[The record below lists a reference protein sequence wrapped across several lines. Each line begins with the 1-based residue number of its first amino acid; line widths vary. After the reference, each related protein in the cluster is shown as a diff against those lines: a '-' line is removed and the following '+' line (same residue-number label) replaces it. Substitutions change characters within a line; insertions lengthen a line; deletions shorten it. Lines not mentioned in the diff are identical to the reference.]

1 MFILQKETTSYFM
14 LFITMMHLLYQAK
27 FMYSNISSRRNYSF
41 CHLLKGGQFR
51 IHKHKQFSLSVM
63 ENACRIGRNFLVLNE
78 KSFQRYL
85 KQISYQRKS

>member
-1 MFILQKETTSYFM
+1 MFILQKEMTSYFM
-14 LFITMMHLLYQAK
+14 LFITMMHLLYHAK

-51 IHKHKQFSLSVM
+51 IHKQFSLSVM
-63 ENACRIGRNFLVLNE
+63 ENACRIGRNLLVWNE